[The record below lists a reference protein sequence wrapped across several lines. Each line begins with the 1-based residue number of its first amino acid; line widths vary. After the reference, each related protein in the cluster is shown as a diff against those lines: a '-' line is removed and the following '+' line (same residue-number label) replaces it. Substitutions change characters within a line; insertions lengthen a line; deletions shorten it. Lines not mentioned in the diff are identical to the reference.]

1 MKLSYEDKVQIYE
14 LRQNGNSL
22 NSLSKQFGIAQSGIK
37 YMIRLIE
44 RYGLSIVK
52 KEKNNYYSPE
62 LKQEMIDKVLL
73 NKQSALSVS

>member
-44 RYGLSIVK
+44 RY
-52 KEKNNYYSPE
+52 
-62 LKQEMIDKVLL
+62 
-73 NKQSALSVS
+73 